1 MTSHDVLVVGAGPS
15 GLQTARRLAEQGL
28 DVLVLEKKNRIGEA
42 VNCTGLIGTE
52 VFRRFGLRP
61 DSILREVQEVRLVSP
76 RGTALDYRHPKSFA
90 CVVDRERFDQGIGD
104 EARAAGARIRTGTL
118 VEDISQDKDR
128 VEIKARGADHEPLR
142 ATARMA
148 VLATGIHQD
157 LSRKLGLG
165 RPKRHLY
172 GAQVEVDV
180 PNEEMLTIFA
190 GNSIAAGGFAW
201 AVPSRP
207 GMAKF
212 GLITDRD
219 ARRSF
224 RAFQDG
230 FLAGKSVRIEENAV
244 SYKPIAQGLASQTF
258 GSRILAVGEAAG
270 QVKTTTGGG
279 VAFGL
284 QGAEIA
290 AKVIAR
296 RIQKASAS
304 EADLAEYERLWKKE
318 LRVEILLG
326 YYARRIWSKMTD
338 SHIERVFQFARQ
350 DGVIPIIR
358 EKGDFD
364 RHGELILALIRR
376 FNLFGVLDG
385 LMLRIPGLF

>member
-1 MTSHDVLVVGAGPS
+1 M
-15 GLQTARRLAEQGL
+15 
-28 DVLVLEKKNRIGEA
+28 
-42 VNCTGLIGTE
+42 
-52 VFRRFGLRP
+52 
-61 DSILREVQEVRLVSP
+61 
-76 RGTALDYRHPKSFA
+76 
-90 CVVDRERFDQGIGD
+90 DRERFDQGIGD

>member
-1 MTSHDVLVVGAGPS
+1 MTDHDVLIVGAGPS
-15 GLQTARRLAEQGL
+15 GLQTARRLAERGL
-28 DVLVLEKKNRIGEA
+28 DVLVLEKKRRVGEA
-42 VNCTGLIGTE
+42 VNCTGLVGTD
-52 VFRRFGLRP
+52 VFSRFGLSAE
-61 DSILREVQEVRLVSP
+61 SILRKVQDISLISP
-76 RGTALDYRHPKSFA
+76 RGTPLDYHHPKCFA
-90 CVVDRERFDQGIGD
+90 YVVDRERFDQGIGE
-104 EARAAGARIRTGTL
+104 EARAAGARIRTGTM
-118 VEDISQDKDR
+118 VEDISQEADR
-128 VEIKARGADHEPLR
+128 VEIKACGADGEPLK

-148 VLATGIHQD
+148 VIATGVHQD

-165 RPKRHLY
+165 RPKRHLF

-180 PNEEMLTIFA
+180 PDEEKLTIFA
-190 GNSIAAGGFAW
+190 GTTIAAGGFAW

-207 GMAKF
+207 GKAKF

-219 ARRSF
+219 AKRSF
-224 RAFQDG
+224 RAFQEG
-230 FLAGKSVRIEENAV
+230 FLVGKAIRVEENTV

-258 GSRILAVGEAAG
+258 GPRILAVGEAAG

-290 AKVIAR
+290 ADVVAR
-296 RIQKASAS
+296 WIKNAGS
-304 EADLAEYERLWKKE
+304 EGGLAEYERLWKKE

-326 YYARRIWSKMTD
+326 YYARRIWSRMTD
-338 SHIERVFQFARQ
+338 AHIEKVFQFVRQ
-350 DGVIPIIR
+350 DGVIPLIR

-364 RHGELILALIRR
+364 RQGELILALLRR

-385 LMLRIPGLF
+385 LMFRMPRLP